1 MSGALVGVLV
11 GAFTEMI
18 PVACFIGICTR
29 FGRMLV
35 RVCSG
40 GSELL

>member
-1 MSGALVGVLV
+1 MDNAVMEAIAK
-11 GAFTEMI
+11 AFIEML
-18 PVACFIGICTR
+18 PAACFIGICTR
-29 FGRMLV
+29 LGRMLV

>member
-1 MSGALVGVLV
+1 MDNAIIGAIAQ
-11 GAFTEMI
+11 AFVEMLPI
-18 PVACFIGICTR
+18 ACFIGICTR
-29 FGRMLV
+29 LGRVLV